1 MNARILIFGTLFLLG
16 NITLGA
22 QELNREGMSF
32 SEDNRHSFVRKG
44 VRDELEERLIERG
57 LDNAIAEDLAKNTF
71 EDNDILESIKIHNYL
86 TAVQGI
92 EYDSLMDQLVTRTL
106 FKKTSDFSDYD
117 TLVGLTRE
125 IVKGIIEDT
134 TLEKLSKV
142 AMINQNLKT
151 IG

>member
-1 MNARILIFGTLFLLG
+1 MNTRILIFGTLFLLG

-32 SEDNRHSFVRKG
+32 SKDNRQSFVRKG
-44 VRDELEERLIERG
+44 LRDELEERLVERG
-57 LDNAIAEDLAKNTF
+57 LDDKIAEDLAKNTF

-92 EYDSLMDQLVTRTL
+92 EYDNLMDQLVTRTL

-125 IVKGIIEDT
+125 IVKGIVEDT

-151 IG
+151 IA